1 MWLALAIG
9 FVKRYNLMKNAM
21 WQLIIVSVGCIL
33 WDVFTGWHGWSV
45 DYVLPAVCMVILLSM
60 FIITKVQRNT
70 AREYMIYFVMAAGY
84 GVLLPLILLLTG
96 VVKFQLVCSICVVA
110 CFLFL
115 AALVIFKG
123 KEFREEMHKKF
134 HV

>member
-1 MWLALAIG
+1 M
-9 FVKRYNLMKNAM
+9 
-21 WQLIIVSVGCIL
+21 
-33 WDVFTGWHGWSV
+33 

-96 VVKFQLVCSICVVA
+96 DVYKRQSLRW
-110 CFLFL
+110 
-115 AALVIFKG
+115 
-123 KEFREEMHKKF
+123 E
-134 HV
+134 

>member
-9 FVKRYNLMKNAM
+9 FVKRYNLMKNAT

-70 AREYMIYFVMAAGY
+70 AREYMIYFVMAAGAASADSAADWRGEVPACVFHLCG
-84 GVLLPLILLLTG
+84 GVLFVSGGPCYL
-96 VVKFQLVCSICVVA
+96 
-110 CFLFL
+110 
-115 AALVIFKG
+115 
-123 KEFREEMHKKF
+123 
-134 HV
+134 

>member
-1 MWLALAIG
+1 M
-9 FVKRYNLMKNAM
+9 
-21 WQLIIVSVGCIL
+21 
-33 WDVFTGWHGWSV
+33 